1 MSLSEA
7 LAFAL
12 TMLVLAASPGPGVFT
27 TVARALASGA
37 AHGAIVAL
45 GIVTGDLVYLMLAV
59 YGLAAMAQTLG
70 GFFIIVQYA
79 GGAYLI
85 WLGYKIWTSP
95 MPMGAL
101 QGVRELS
108 WKTNY
113 MSGLLVTL
121 GNPKAILF
129 YLGLLPGF
137 VDLNSLSRRDVL
149 TLACIIALVLGS
161 VMLAYAC
168 AAGQARKLLS
178 GARTGRILNGI
189 AGTIMLAAG
198 AIVLIRTALTESL

>member
-1 MSLSEA
+1 MNLSEA

-37 AHGAIVAL
+37 AQGAFVAL
-45 GIVTGDLVYLMLAV
+45 GIVTGDLLYLMLAV
-59 YGLAAMAQTLG
+59 YGLAALAQTLG
-70 GFFIIVQYA
+70 GFFVIVQYA

-85 WLGYKIWTSP
+85 WLGFKIWNSP
-95 MPMGAL
+95 ALMGAL

-108 WKTNY
+108 WKANY

-121 GNPKAILF
+121 GNPKAIMF

-137 VDLNSLSRRDVL
+137 VDMNSLARGDVL
-149 TLACIIALVLGS
+149 LLALIIALVLGS

-168 AAGQARKLLS
+168 TAGQARRLLS
-178 GARTGRILNGI
+178 GTRSGKIMNGL
-189 AGTIMLAAG
+189 AGSIMLAAG
-198 AIVLIRTALTESL
+198 AAVLIRTGLN

>member
-1 MSLSEA
+1 MSPSDA

-37 AHGAIVAL
+37 AHGAVVAA
-45 GIVTGDLVYLMLAV
+45 GIVTGDLVYLLLAV
-59 YGLAAMAQTLG
+59 YGLAALAHALG
-70 GFFIIVQYA
+70 GFFVIVQYA

-85 WLGYKIWTSP
+85 GLGIKIWKSLPEPATIE
-95 MPMGAL
+95 GI
-101 QGVRELS
+101 RELS
-108 WKTNY
+108 WMDNY
-113 MSGLLVTL
+113 LCGLLVTL

-137 VDLNSLSRRDVL
+137 LDLNNLSRGDVL
-149 TLACIIALVLGS
+149 SLAAIITLVLGS

-168 AAGQARKLLS
+168 AAGQARRLLA
-178 GARTGRILNGI
+178 GAKTGRIVNTA
-189 AGTIMLAAG
+189 AGGIMLAAG
-198 AIVLIRTALTESL
+198 VAILLKTGFS

>member
-7 LAFAL
+7 LAFAV
-12 TMLVLAASPGPGVFT
+12 TMLALAASPGPGVFT

-37 AHGAIVAL
+37 AQGAFVAL

-59 YGLAAMAQTLG
+59 YGLAALAQTLG
-70 GFFIIVQYA
+70 GLFVIVQYA

-85 WLGYKIWTSP
+85 WLGFKIWNSP
-95 MPMGAL
+95 ALMGAP

-108 WKTNY
+108 WKANY
-113 MSGLLVTL
+113 TSGLLVTL
-121 GNPKAILF
+121 CNPKAILF

-137 VDLNSLSRRDVL
+137 VDLNSLSSRDVL
-149 TLACIIALVLGS
+149 TLACIIALILGS

-168 AAGQARKLLS
+168 AAGHARRLLS
-178 GARTGRILNGI
+178 EARTGRTLNGF
-189 AGTIMLAAG
+189 AGGIMLAAG
-198 AIVLIRTALTESL
+198 AIVLVRTGLN